1 MSDFG
6 VVVEPGT
13 VRFERLLP
21 GPIERV
27 WAYLVES
34 DKRGRWLASGAVE
47 PRVGGRVDL
56 HFRHADLSPT
66 AEAVPDKYKQYEN
79 GASFVG
85 RVTRFEPP
93 RLLSHTWGEA
103 SGEVSE
109 VTFELTSQG
118 DDVLLVLTHR
128 RIAPSEM
135 VSVARGWHT
144 HLGILVDRLNG
155 RTPQPFW
162 SAHARLEGEYE
173 RRIAAV

>member
-1 MSDFG
+1 MSDYG
-6 VVVEPGT
+6 VMIEPAT
-13 VRFERLLP
+13 IRFERLLP

-27 WAYLVES
+27 WAFLVDS

-66 AEAVPDKYKQYEN
+66 AEAVPEKYKHCEN
-79 GASFVG
+79 GVSFGG

-93 RLLSHTWGEA
+93 RLLSHSWGEA
-103 SGEVSE
+103 AGEASE
-109 VTFELTSQG
+109 VTFELTPRGEQ
-118 DDVLLVLTHR
+118 VRLVLTHR

-135 VSVARGWHT
+135 LSVAGGWHT
-144 HLGILVDRLNG
+144 HLGILVDHLNG

-162 SAHARLEGEYE
+162 SAHARLESEYE
-173 RRIAAV
+173 RRIADS